1 MYGSDAVTPIKAV
14 GLCYAIKAKETKRKG
29 RYCKEQQW
37 KDTNNLDN
45 SLSLKQKKKED
56 SSHDLISKRS

>member
-37 KDTNNLDN
+37 KDTNKTK
-45 SLSLKQKKKED
+45 LSLKQKEEG
-56 SSHDLISKRS
+56 R